1 MATHTAY
8 SQLFI
13 VYFCHLQDISTQVVR
28 RKRTIGRT
36 STLLP
41 PTFSSKSSSVSD
53 KLPPSSFGT
62 LESNLDIP
70 RPQSGQRHPD
80 LQTRH
85 GLLPTCSVHF
95 FHLKNYI
102 NSQRKR
108 ASRACALRADGTS
121 HTVPPLGTPWTN
133 PTPWI
138 RPRRLPGE
146 SSQLPSDY

>member
-62 LESNLDIP
+62 LESNLDIS
-70 RPQSGQRHPD
+70 RPQPWERHPD

-85 GLLPTCSVHF
+85 GLVPTCSIYF
-95 FHLKNYI
+95 FHLKNHI
-102 NSQRKR
+102 NYRFIIRKGIKN
-108 ASRACALRADGTS
+108 D
-121 HTVPPLGTPWTN
+121 
-133 PTPWI
+133 
-138 RPRRLPGE
+138 
-146 SSQLPSDY
+146 SSMFIGLQLLSFLVNANI